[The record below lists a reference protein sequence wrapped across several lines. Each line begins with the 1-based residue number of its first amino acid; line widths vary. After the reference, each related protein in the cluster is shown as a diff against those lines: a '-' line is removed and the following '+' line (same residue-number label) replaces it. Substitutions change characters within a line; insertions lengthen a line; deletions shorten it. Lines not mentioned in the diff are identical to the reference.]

1 MKFIFIFFLYLS
13 SISAYT
19 QSNISG
25 QIIDAI
31 TNEPLKAAKIIVNGD
46 VNKAVLTDK
55 KGKFK
60 IKKINPLDAILFVA
74 DGYAPAQVIAGN
86 AAVFKVVL
94 FTISPDKDVEVGYGA
109 QSSRSLTSSVTV
121 LSTNEFNKVI
131 DVDIYS
137 YLRGKVAGLHVIQN
151 ASNPSERPKIMLR
164 GTGSLSGT
172 YEPLIVIDGVQN
184 ASLQNLDPND
194 VASVTVLKDGS
205 SQAMYGSQA
214 SGGVII
220 IKTKR

>member
-1 MKFIFIFFLYLS
+1 MKVVFSFLLFFSIVQGYCQSDIVGHIFD
-13 SISAYT
+13 
-19 QSNISG
+19 G
-25 QIIDAI
+25 
-31 TNEPLKAAKIIVNGD
+31 TNNKPLKEAQILVNG
-46 VNKAVLTDK
+46 NGEKLTLTNK

-60 IKKINPLDAILFVA
+60 LKAIRPLDSILFLA
-74 DGYAPAQVIAGN
+74 KGYLPAVVVAGN
-86 AAVFKVVL
+86 ASSFKVLL
-94 FTISPDKDVEVGYGA
+94 FPENKEKIVEIGYGG
-109 QSSRSLTSSVTV
+109 QSSRSLTSSITV
-121 LSTNEFNKVI
+121 LTTNDFNKVI

-137 YLRGKVAGLHVIQN
+137 YLRGKVAGLHIIQN
-151 ASNPSERPKIMLR
+151 VSNPSEKPKIMLR

-172 YEPLIVIDGVQN
+172 YEPLIIIDGVQN

-194 VASVTVLKDGS
+194 VSSVTVLKDGS